1 MSVVRVHQRAFLSDN
16 KLLIDMKDLFEH
28 WKAFLLESV
37 LGDYENQLEFSDD
50 GEVMIYHVSSKK
62 GLKSLDPSVA
72 AANLKGYTRREYG
85 TWERPR
91 VFFFTRRAQEDTGIG
106 RIQGS
111 AYVGKIE
118 PDKLYPLYKDPNGY
132 KASDKK
138 EEYKIARKEESGM
151 AEYYPVNIWD
161 QIWYHANKDGF
172 KGFIYPQGGAAGNL
186 IVAMWD
192 LVDVEPIEG
201 SFYQ

>member
-1 MSVVRVHQRAFLSDN
+1 ME
-16 KLLIDMKDLFEH
+16 LLLKN
-28 WKAFLLESV
+28 WKTFLLENV
-37 LGDYENQLEFSDD
+37 LGDYENQLEYSDD
-50 GEVMIYHVSSKK
+50 GDVMIYHVSSKK
-62 GLKSLDPSVA
+62 GLKNLDPSVA
-72 AANLKGYTRREYG
+72 AANVRDYTRREYG

-132 KASDKK
+132 KSSDRK
-138 EEYKIARKEESGM
+138 EEYKRARKEETGM

-161 QIWYHANKDGF
+161 QIWDHANKDGF
-172 KGFIYPQGGAAGNL
+172 KGFIYPQSGKSGNL

-192 LVDVEPIEG
+192 LIDVEPIEG